1 MLCAA
6 LSVPVGMST
15 DGLPVGAQ
23 FVAPHG
29 QDGLILSLGLAL
41 EKLVGRLEAPPDPPA
56 CAGCSASV
64 HFQTVSPA
72 THPASLHFSRC
83 AHGQMLERRTTS
95 GHGSCF

>member
-1 MLCAA
+1 MPSAA

-23 FVAPHG
+23 FVGPHG

-41 EKLVGRLEAPPDPPA
+41 EKLIGRLEAPPDPPA

-64 HFQTVSPA
+64 HYQVVSPA
-72 THPASLHFSRC
+72 QAPGFPPLSQMFSRPG
-83 AHGQMLERRTTS
+83 AGMTDHIRA
-95 GHGSCF
+95 